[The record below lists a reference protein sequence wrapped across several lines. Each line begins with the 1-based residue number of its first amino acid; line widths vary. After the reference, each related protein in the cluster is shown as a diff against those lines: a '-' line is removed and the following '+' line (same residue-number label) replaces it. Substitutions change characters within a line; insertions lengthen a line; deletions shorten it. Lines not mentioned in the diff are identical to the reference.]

1 MSKYWAICVVVL
13 PSVLSVWQW
22 CPSWSV
28 AWWMVFCSLSPWV
41 MVVSIV
47 VMVSSSAWSFW
58 RAFLRAVRWG
68 VVEVFFCVISIIIS
82 FFGWLGILELN
93 PSLNPTQLL
102 LLVCG
107 CFFVIS
113 VALFVFWWRFF
124 FVHTIGTTSELA
136 I

>member
-68 VVEVFFCVISIIIS
+68 VVEVFFCVISII
-82 FFGWLGILELN
+82 LELN
-93 PSLNPTQLL
+93 PSMSLNPTQLL

-107 CFFVIS
+107 CFFVIN
-113 VALFVFWWRFF
+113 VALFVF
-124 FVHTIGTTSELA
+124 
-136 I
+136 

>member
-47 VMVSSSAWSFW
+47 VIEFGLEFLAGFFACGEVGCGGGFFLCHLHNYF
-58 RAFLRAVRWG
+58 FLRMAGNFR
-68 VVEVFFCVISIIIS
+68 VEPQH
-82 FFGWLGILELN
+82 ELK
-93 PSLNPTQLL
+93 PY
-102 LLVCG
+102 
-107 CFFVIS
+107 
-113 VALFVFWWRFF
+113 
-124 FVHTIGTTSELA
+124 TTSFVGLWLFLCY
-136 I
+136 